1 MFERFSDGAGRVLVL
16 AGDESRRLGHGQIGT
31 EHLLLGILADGRSFA
46 ARSLMSS
53 GATLDAARTKVAEA
67 VGVTTSVMVVG
78 GEPSGED
85 LPFTD
90 RARRALERASRLSL
104 RRRANQVST
113 EHVLLS
119 VLDVEGRAGQ
129 VLRGLGVDMVGLRD
143 AIDTAMEAEPARA
156 EPARAGPGTAGPG
169 TGEPATAE
177 PEAEPIGQA
186 MPSCASCGT
195 GLDAALAH
203 RLMTSRTT
211 GEGSQEFVVV
221 YCSAC
226 GRVIGASRA

>member
-156 EPARAGPGTAGPG
+156 EPA
-169 TGEPATAE
+169 TAE